1 MCKVLLASDEALELE
16 ALKIIIYK
24 KIENINII
32 GLAHNGDEVVKM
44 NDDLNPDIIFMD
56 TLMPGIDGFE
66 ATKII
71 KQKNKDIK
79 IILMSVYD
87 NFEFLQKALQIKA
100 DDYLLKPLKP
110 EKVIEILSEYIKNNE
125 KQSLDENLSNEDKLK
140 LALIY
145 IEKNFKTDITL
156 KNVADYMNYS
166 TTYFSKSFKKYVG
179 VNFNKYLTDLRM
191 KEAKS
196 VLKKT
201 NVSINDLAFNL
212 GYNEPNYFCKVFK
225 KIAGI
230 TPSEYRDKYSI
241 KV

>member
-32 GLAHNGDEVVKM
+32 GLAHNGDEVIKM
-44 NDDLNPDIIFMD
+44 DDDLNPDIIFMD

-71 KQKNKDIK
+71 KQKNKDRK

-100 DDYLLKPLKP
+100 DDYLLKPIKP
-110 EKVIEILSEYIKNNE
+110 EKVIEILSDYIKNNE
-125 KQSLDENLSNEDKLK
+125 KQLLDKNLSNEDKLK
-140 LALIY
+140 LSLNY
-145 IEKNFKTDITL
+145 IEKNFKTDLTL
-156 KNVADYMNYS
+156 QEVADYMNYS

-179 VNFNKYLTDLRM
+179 VNFNKYLTNLKI

-201 NVSINDLAFNL
+201 NVTINDLAFNL